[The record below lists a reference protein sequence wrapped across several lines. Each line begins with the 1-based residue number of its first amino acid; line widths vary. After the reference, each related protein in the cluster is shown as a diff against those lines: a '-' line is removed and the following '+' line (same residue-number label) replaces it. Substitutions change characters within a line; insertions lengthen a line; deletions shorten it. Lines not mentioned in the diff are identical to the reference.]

1 MGVESIKEKV
11 RQLKQSKDGKVLVK
25 NFAYLSLLQIIGY
38 VFPLITIPYLARVIG
53 VDGYGKIAFAL
64 SVIVYFQTFVDW
76 GFSYTAVRDIAK
88 NKENREI
95 VSKIF
100 SNVLFSKILLFG
112 FATIVFAIL
121 VTFVPLLN
129 ENQEI
134 LWFTF
139 LIIPGYILFPDWLF
153 QAMEEMK
160 YITLMNFFSKLIFT
174 ILIFVAVKE
183 KSDYVI
189 EPLLNSIGM
198 IVCGVTATIYA
209 LKKFGLKLSL
219 PSLSE
224 ILHTIKNSTNIF
236 IANFL
241 PNMYSNFSVILLG
254 IYGGPIANGL
264 YFAGKK
270 FLDIMVQFNTVLSR
284 TFFPFLAR
292 RLDKH
297 SLYVKISG
305 IITFTL
311 CIVLF
316 FGADLL
322 VDIFYTDEFKD
333 SVTVIR
339 ILSIS
344 LFFLFV
350 SNIYGTNYLIL
361 KNKDKLYRNI
371 IAIASLCGFVFAW
384 FAIINWSYIGAAA
397 TSAFALGLMGIL
409 TYVYSKRV

>member
-1 MGVESIKEKV
+1 
-11 RQLKQSKDGKVLVK
+11 
-25 NFAYLSLLQIIGY
+25 
-38 VFPLITIPYLARVIG
+38 
-53 VDGYGKIAFAL
+53 
-64 SVIVYFQTFVDW
+64 
-76 GFSYTAVRDIAK
+76 
-88 NKENREI
+88 
-95 VSKIF
+95 
-100 SNVLFSKILLFG
+100 
-112 FATIVFAIL
+112 
-121 VTFVPLLN
+121 
-129 ENQEI
+129 
-134 LWFTF
+134 
-139 LIIPGYILFPDWLF
+139 
-153 QAMEEMK
+153 
-160 YITLMNFFSKLIFT
+160 
-174 ILIFVAVKE
+174 
-183 KSDYVI
+183 
-189 EPLLNSIGM
+189 
-198 IVCGVTATIYA
+198 
-209 LKKFGLKLSL
+209 
-219 PSLSE
+219 
-224 ILHTIKNSTNIF
+224 
-236 IANFL
+236 
-241 PNMYSNFSVILLG
+241 
-254 IYGGPIANGL
+254 
-264 YFAGKK
+264 
-270 FLDIMVQFNTVLSR
+270 MVQFNTVLSR

-397 TSAFALGLMGIL
+397 TSAFALRLMGIL

>member
-53 VDGYGKIAFAL
+53 VDGYGKIAFAF

-209 LKKFGLKLSL
+209 LKKFGLRFTNST
-219 PSLSE
+219 LSE

-254 IYGGPIANGL
+254 IYCGPIANGL

-292 RLDKH
+292 RIDKH
-297 SLYVKISG
+297 NMFVKISG
-305 IITFTL
+305 LITIIL
-311 CIVLF
+311 CSVLF

-322 VDIFYTDEFKD
+322 VDIFYTEKFLD
-333 SVTVIR
+333 SVPVIR
-339 ILSIS
+339 ILSFS
-344 LFFLFV
+344 FFFLSV
-350 SNIYGTNYLIL
+350 SKIYGTNYLVL

-371 IAIASLCGFVFAW
+371 IAISSLCGFIFSW
-384 FAIINWSYIGAAA
+384 FAIINWGYIGAAT
-397 TSAFALGLMGIL
+397 TSAFALGIMGTL
-409 TYVYSKRV
+409 TFVYSKRI